1 MGKKDGWVYTIALC
15 VCMEDEEHGRRSR
28 DAKTWIAWMAGGM
41 GRIGKHLS
49 WFILLL
55 LLQLIFLLDAG
66 CNHTK
71 SSFPIPVYYCWRS
84 LR

>member
-1 MGKKDGWVYTIALC
+1 
-15 VCMEDEEHGRRSR
+15 MEAEEHGRRSR

-55 LLQLIFLLDAG
+55 LLLLLLQSIFLLDAG
-66 CNHTK
+66 
-71 SSFPIPVYYCWRS
+71 
-84 LR
+84 